1 MKIVRESFKIITQH
15 GWQTCEGS
23 VGYDYPFFVYRQA
36 DNHRIDGWCLSHMA
50 SGYSIKN
57 QVTLK
62 HARSAAQ
69 ALKEFPLFLLPD
81 GDSIKKAKERM
92 NSEEIARIT
101 KILNGV

>member
-1 MKIVRESFKIITQH
+1 MKIERKSFKIITQH
-15 GWQTCEGS
+15 GWKTCEGS

-81 GDSIKKAKERM
+81 GDSILKAKRRM
-92 NSEEIARIT
+92 SLTEIAKIT
-101 KILNGV
+101 KIINGE